1 MKKARNKVDA
11 IMKVALARSQLTTQE
26 MCMRAGISYSTYQNK
41 ILRNTFTRQDLRRI
55 RRVVHLSDEELIEI
69 VRG

>member
-1 MKKARNKVDA
+1 MKKARNKIDA
-11 IMKVALARSQLTTQE
+11 IMKVALARSQLTTHE
-26 MCMRAGISYSTYQNK
+26 MCLRAGISYSTYQNK
-41 ILRNTFTRQDLRRI
+41 ILRDSLTRQDLRRI

>member
-41 ILRNTFTRQDLRRI
+41 ILRDTLTRQDLRRI
-55 RRVVHLSDEELIEI
+55 GRVVHLTQEELAGLIS
-69 VRG
+69 